1 MFKKIKKN
9 YSLPPPFTV
18 VPHWLWSGQKIPGQQ
33 DTTAHTLP
41 RRQESHRHSTLCQHQ
56 RAPGHRAEVRDH
68 HPVTTVIWNLFQPT
82 LDILFSLLIICTLSA
97 GVIGFL
103 GLNIEVNVSF
113 LHFIGIIWVAWRSF
127 WCSDCVP
134 AGAASWLS
142 KDLPSWWPSCTH
154 WSC

>member
-1 MFKKIKKN
+1 MAA
-9 YSLPPPFTV
+9 SLVKWYTEQSRKLEEQTHDLAQWQPPFCQSFTVNQDISKMYFFFPPILSV
-18 VPHWLWSGQKIPGQQ
+18 VPHRLWSGQKIPGQQ

-113 LHFIGIIWVAWRSF
+113 LHFIGII
-127 WCSDCVP
+127 
-134 AGAASWLS
+134 
-142 KDLPSWWPSCTH
+142 
-154 WSC
+154 